1 MTVHRSDALPRV
13 HFGATRILANHE
25 GLLNSNF
32 RILQEVREFSCCT
45 HDTQHSLLLKSSI
58 TNVLVLSEVARSV
71 NLCQLYA
78 ADILNQN
85 LAQEHQWTA
94 DRSSVSGRHFTTD
107 VFECVRRSQGFL
119 QQAQRNLPESPAAA
133 YYQSSELKSGSG
145 TLWVANHTG
154 PERTTFHERVSEAV
168 RRSQGFL
175 TVT

>member
-1 MTVHRSDALPRV
+1 M
-13 HFGATRILANHE
+13 
-25 GLLNSNF
+25 
-32 RILQEVREFSCCT
+32 
-45 HDTQHSLLLKSSI
+45 
-58 TNVLVLSEVARSV
+58 LSEVARSV

-154 PERTTFHERVSEAV
+154 PERTTFHDRVSEGL